1 MEYHKNYR
9 EENREKILK
18 QKKKYREENK
28 ELIKG
33 KSKVYYEENKEL
45 IKDYREKN
53 KELIKDYREKNKEKR
68 AKKITCD
75 CGVIHSLGSKS
86 RHLKTKVHQDFVNNV
101 IKPKSKYT
109 KKLKIYGPKTKKE
122 TKLEKQRIEYKAKCE
137 CGGFFNHGYSA
148 KFQHEKSIRHKKF
161 ILESKETL

>member
-1 MEYHKNYR
+1 MDYHKKYR

-28 ELIKG
+28 QIIKE
-33 KSKVYYEENKEL
+33 KSKVYYEENKE
-45 IKDYREKN
+45 KN
-53 KELIKDYREKNKEKR
+53 KEVLREKR
-68 AKKITCD
+68 VKKITCD

-86 RHLKTKVHQDFVNNV
+86 RHLKTKGHQNFLNNV

-122 TKLEKQRIEYKAKCE
+122 TKLEKQRIENKAKCE
-137 CGGFFNHGYSA
+137 CGGFFNHGYRA
-148 KFQHEKSIRHKKF
+148 KFQHEKSKQHQKF
-161 ILESKETL
+161 LESKIL